1 MPPSEYI
8 DLSLSTDDEA
18 PLRPSP
24 GHGGKTASQARVATG
39 FRHFENDLDLGES
52 WTTHASKRRKLSP
65 PSDVE
70 KGRLEVGSAVLGSRK
85 STTRTTQEDRWTEE
99 PSPIISTSQ
108 DRDSA
113 PLRGY
118 RSAVEPAT
126 LITDDSD
133 DSFPEDVINGRIPEH
148 KQRPLLSER
157 TAALLA
163 SLDKPMKRKKIKA
176 VGQRSSDKTRESRK
190 LDSPCSGDE
199 ETDLERAPNPKV
211 AKSSTTAK
219 LKNAEKAARAE
230 EREHLRKA
238 DKARKVKD
246 REEEQEQK
254 RLLKEEEQER
264 KRLLKEERTREKQK
278 DAALAEVNKS
288 KLDKKVTGPEMI
300 VDLPATIDG
309 YGVDIQIRE
318 FLKNLQIEATSY
330 QSPLPNIIKWRR
342 KVKSRYSEEKGHWE
356 PTQSMEIEDEKHVMC
371 LMSAQEFVAL
381 ASAKSHQQ
389 DVQSVEVHVAKF
401 KSEFNGC
408 KPIYL
413 IEGLTSWMRKNKT
426 TLNRAYQAAVLN
438 QMDGLEDS
446 APGGSQKATS
456 RRKKSAQEHVD
467 PDMIEDALLRLQVM
481 NGCLV
486 HHTAIPVETA
496 EWVANFTQHIST
508 IPSRMERMNLDTSF
522 CMESG
527 QVKTGDD
534 KSDTY
539 VKMLQEVVRVTA
551 PIAYGIAAEYP
562 NVISLVRGL
571 RRRGPLAL
579 EDIEKCANRDGARTE
594 RRIGPAISKRIYK
607 VFMDLDPSST
617 DI

>member
-1 MPPSEYI
+1 MVRVPTSCDLKSAIAVVPRAVIFCKANYLNVTKPVPDYPFLFLSGWHQLTVYRYYKYYVVMPPSEYI
-8 DLSLSTDDEA
+8 DLSLSTDDEV

-24 GHGGKTASQARVATG
+24 GHGGKTASQARVETG
-39 FRHFENDLDLGES
+39 FRHLENDLDLDGS

-65 PSDVE
+65 PSDVG
-70 KGRLEVGSAVLGSRK
+70 KGRLEVGSAVLGGRK
-85 STTRTTQEDRWTEE
+85 STTRTVQEERSTEE
-99 PSPIISTSQ
+99 PRPIISTSQ

-113 PLRGY
+113 SLRGY

-163 SLDKPMKRKKIKA
+163 SLDKPMKRKKVKG
-176 VGQRSSDKTRESRK
+176 VGQRSSDKTSESRK

-199 ETDLERAPNPKV
+199 ETDLERNPNPKV

-219 LKNAEKAARAE
+219 LTNAEKAARAE
-230 EREHLRKA
+230 EREHSRKA
-238 DKARKVKD
+238 DKARKAKD
-246 REEEQEQK
+246 KEEEQERK
-254 RLLKEEEQER
+254 RLLKEEEQERKRLVKEEEQER
-264 KRLLKEERTREKQK
+264 KRLLKEERAREKQK

-288 KLDKKVTGPEMI
+288 KLDKKITGPEMI
-300 VDLPATIDG
+300 VDLPVTIDG
-309 YGVDIQIRE
+309 HGVDIQIRE

-342 KVKSRYSEEKGHWE
+342 KVKSRFSEEKGHWE

-381 ASAKSHQQ
+381 ASADSHQQ
-389 DVQSVEVHVAKF
+389 DGQSVEAHVAKF

-438 QMDGLEDS
+438 QMEGLEDS
-446 APGGSQKATS
+446 APGGSQKAIS

-508 IPSRMERMNLDTSF
+508 IPSRCVVLCISNLS
-522 CMESG
+522 
-527 QVKTGDD
+527 
-534 KSDTY
+534 
-539 VKMLQEVVRVTA
+539 
-551 PIAYGIAAEYP
+551 
-562 NVISLVRGL
+562 SL
-571 RRRGPLAL
+571 
-579 EDIEKCANRDGARTE
+579 T
-594 RRIGPAISKRIYK
+594 
-607 VFMDLDPSST
+607 
-617 DI
+617 